1 MKNNEK
7 VIHFSEALNML
18 KDSYKMQKEYYK
30 KLIDSLEYK
39 LNQKEIIINQMKSK
53 LKSITEENNQNKEKI
68 LLLLKEIDE

>member
-53 LKSITEENNQNKEKI
+53 LKSMN
-68 LLLLKEIDE
+68 